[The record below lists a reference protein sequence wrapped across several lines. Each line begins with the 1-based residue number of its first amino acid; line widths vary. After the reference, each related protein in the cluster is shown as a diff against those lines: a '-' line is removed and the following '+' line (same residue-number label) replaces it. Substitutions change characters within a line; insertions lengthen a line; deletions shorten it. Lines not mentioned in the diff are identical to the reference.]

1 MLNLYRNTIG
11 TTSGITL
18 IALVV
23 TIVVLL
29 ILAGITISLVFGPNG
44 VVKKAQEA
52 ANKTNEAVI
61 DEQAQMNSVTSTIE
75 NMLNGIG
82 GGSGE
87 TPEEPLPE
95 GAVQFSPVEWENGQ
109 ASTIITTSEEGYTLQ
124 YQIGGIA
131 EENWTDTTSGY
142 EITGLTLGQTVY
154 GRLFN
159 GIEGSKTADI
169 TVEDLD
175 APSASWNFSNTNATI
190 GDRIS
195 ATIVQTDA
203 ESGLNITECR
213 YVLNTISDEI
223 GTDAS
228 LYTGGAFNGNIGDIT
243 LDTQEL
249 HLTMD
254 TAGTFYLHILTV
266 DNAGN
271 KKETI
276 SGAIT
281 VTQLAT
287 GININQTTLSLEVNQ
302 TSQLT
307 ATVVPDNTSNKNVIW
322 SSKDD
327 NIASVNSNG
336 LVTAK
341 TTGST
346 IITVTTTDGSNK
358 SASCNITVK
367 SAGTPIESKLKEGD
381 YLYYED
387 GTGITR
393 KCVVLYDSN
402 SPYGVEIITMNTVE
416 DIELGNGT
424 RNEEDVKNNTTY
436 FNVAMN
442 SYNNAISILNNA
454 TSKYLNTT
462 YADKVRCVGSNPTNP
477 SEEAGMYTTLFDS
490 QHDGKFKDED
500 TNYETDWNQMFA
512 LNIYNIGQYYWLASR
527 EVDSNES
534 WTYFYI
540 RDVYDGGFQL
550 YDVTNHIHVNGND
563 YSASWTRGLRPV
575 FHLKSG
581 IKVINGSGTE
591 LDPYIL
597 GI

>member
-1 MLNLYRNTIG
+1 MLKHYINIIRKTI
-11 TTSGITL
+11 GITL

-23 TIVVLL
+23 TIIVLL

-61 DEQAQMNSVTSTIE
+61 NEQAQMNDVSSTIE
-75 NMLNGIG
+75 NMLNGVG
-82 GGSGE
+82 GGSSE

-124 YQIGGIA
+124 YQIGGIT
-131 EENWTDTTSGY
+131 EENWIDTTSGY

-159 GIEGSKTADI
+159 GTEGSKTADI
-169 TVEDLD
+169 TVEDLE

-228 LYTGGAFNGNIGDIT
+228 LYTGGAFSGDIEDIT

-266 DNAGN
+266 DNAEN

-281 VTQLAT
+281 VTQLVT
-287 GININQTTLSLEVNQ
+287 NISVNPTNLSLEEGK

-307 ATVVPDNTSNKNVIW
+307 ITIIPDSANNKEVSW
-322 SSKDD
+322 SSGNS
-327 NIASVNSNG
+327 NIASVSSSG

-341 TTGST
+341 SVGNTT
-346 IITVTTTDGSNK
+346 ITVKTTDGSNK
-358 SASCNITVK
+358 SAECIVNVK
-367 SAGTPIESKLKEGD
+367 EPLPTIEETLKDGD
-381 YLYYED
+381 YVNYKTST
-387 GTGITR
+387 GTSIE
-393 KCVVLYDSN
+393 CIVLYDN
-402 SPYGVEIITMNTVE
+402 SSSYGVEIVSSGTVQ
-416 DIELGNGT
+416 DYTLG
-424 RNEEDVKNNTTY
+424 DNNNFTS
-436 FNVAMN
+436 AMN
-442 SYNNAISILNNA
+442 SYNNAIQYLNNEA
-454 TSKYLNTT
+454 NKYLNTD
-462 YADKVRCVGSNPTNP
+462 YADRARCVGSVPDNPNYDAAEMFTSNYGYM
-477 SEEAGMYTTLFDS
+477 SSYN
-490 QHDGKFKDED
+490 GKFKGTDNNHSTDLNKMSKLEILDIDE
-500 TNYETDWNQMFA
+500 F
-512 LNIYNIGQYYWLASR
+512 YWFASR
-527 EVDSNES
+527 QVSSGSSGSLFNV
-534 WTYFYI
+534 
-540 RDVYDGGFQL
+540 R
-550 YDVTNHIHVNGND
+550 
-563 YSASWTRGLRPV
+563 
-575 FHLKSG
+575 HLSVARN
-581 IKVINGSGTE
+581 II
-591 LDPYIL
+591 Y
-597 GI
+597 

>member
-1 MLNLYRNTIG
+1 MLKHYINIIRKTI
-11 TTSGITL
+11 GITL

-23 TIVVLL
+23 TIIVLL

-61 DEQAQMNSVTSTIE
+61 NEQAQMNDVSSTIE
-75 NMLNGIG
+75 NMLNGVG
-82 GGSGE
+82 GGSSE

-124 YQIGGIA
+124 YQIGGIT
-131 EENWTDTTSGY
+131 EENWIDTTSGY

-159 GIEGSKTADI
+159 GTEGSKTADI
-169 TVEDLD
+169 TVEDLE

-228 LYTGGAFNGNIGDIT
+228 LYTGGAFSGDIEDIT

-281 VTQLAT
+281 VTQLVT
-287 GININQTTLSLEVNQ
+287 NISVNPTNLSLEEGK

-307 ATVVPDNTSNKNVIW
+307 ITIIPDSANNKEVSW
-322 SSKDD
+322 SSGNS
-327 NIASVNSNG
+327 NIASVSSSG

-341 TTGST
+341 SVGNTT
-346 IITVTTTDGSNK
+346 ITVKTTDGSNK
-358 SASCNITVK
+358 SAECIVNVK
-367 SAGTPIESKLKEGD
+367 EPLPTIEETLKDGD
-381 YLYYED
+381 YVNYKTST
-387 GTGITR
+387 GTSIE
-393 KCVVLYDSN
+393 CIVLYDN
-402 SPYGVEIITMNTVE
+402 SSSYGVEIVSSGTVQ
-416 DIELGNGT
+416 DYTLG
-424 RNEEDVKNNTTY
+424 DNNNFTS
-436 FNVAMN
+436 AMN
-442 SYNNAISILNNA
+442 SYNNAIQYLNNEA
-454 TSKYLNTT
+454 NKYLNTD
-462 YADKVRCVGSNPTNP
+462 YADRARCVGSVPDNPNYDAAEMFTSNYGYM
-477 SEEAGMYTTLFDS
+477 SSYN
-490 QHDGKFKDED
+490 GKFKGTDNNHSTDLNKMSKLEILDIDE
-500 TNYETDWNQMFA
+500 F
-512 LNIYNIGQYYWLASR
+512 YWFASR
-527 EVDSNES
+527 QVSSGSSGSLFNV
-534 WTYFYI
+534 
-540 RDVYDGGFQL
+540 R
-550 YDVTNHIHVNGND
+550 
-563 YSASWTRGLRPV
+563 
-575 FHLKSG
+575 HLSVARN
-581 IKVINGSGTE
+581 II
-591 LDPYIL
+591 Y
-597 GI
+597 

>member
-1 MLNLYRNTIG
+1 M
-11 TTSGITL
+11 
-18 IALVV
+18 

-29 ILAGITISLVFGPNG
+29 ILAGITISLVFSENG
-44 VVKKAQEA
+44 IIAKAREA

-254 TAGTFYLHILTV
+254 TAGTFYLHITFNNGYSRNIL
-266 DNAGN
+266 
-271 KKETI
+271 
-276 SGAIT
+276 
-281 VTQLAT
+281 LAY
-287 GININQTTLSLEVNQ
+287 IN
-302 TSQLT
+302 
-307 ATVVPDNTSNKNVIW
+307 
-322 SSKDD
+322 
-327 NIASVNSNG
+327 
-336 LVTAK
+336 
-341 TTGST
+341 
-346 IITVTTTDGSNK
+346 
-358 SASCNITVK
+358 
-367 SAGTPIESKLKEGD
+367 
-381 YLYYED
+381 
-387 GTGITR
+387 
-393 KCVVLYDSN
+393 
-402 SPYGVEIITMNTVE
+402 
-416 DIELGNGT
+416 
-424 RNEEDVKNNTTY
+424 
-436 FNVAMN
+436 
-442 SYNNAISILNNA
+442 
-454 TSKYLNTT
+454 
-462 YADKVRCVGSNPTNP
+462 
-477 SEEAGMYTTLFDS
+477 
-490 QHDGKFKDED
+490 
-500 TNYETDWNQMFA
+500 
-512 LNIYNIGQYYWLASR
+512 SR
-527 EVDSNES
+527 
-534 WTYFYI
+534 
-540 RDVYDGGFQL
+540 
-550 YDVTNHIHVNGND
+550 
-563 YSASWTRGLRPV
+563 
-575 FHLKSG
+575 
-581 IKVINGSGTE
+581 
-591 LDPYIL
+591 
-597 GI
+597 

>member
-1 MLNLYRNTIG
+1 MLKHYINIIRKTI
-11 TTSGITL
+11 GITL

-23 TIVVLL
+23 TIIVLL

-52 ANKTNEAVI
+52 ANKTNEAI
-61 DEQAQMNSVTSTIE
+61 INEQAQMNGVTSTIE

-82 GGSGE
+82 GGS
-87 TPEEPLPE
+87 TIPDEPLPE
-95 GAVQFSPVEWENGQ
+95 GAVQFSPVEWANGK

-124 YQIGGIA
+124 YQIGGIT

-159 GIEGSKTADI
+159 GTEGSKTADI

-175 APSASWNFSNTNATI
+175 APSASWLFTDTNVTTGA
-190 GDRIS
+190 RVA

-228 LYTGGAFNGNIGDIT
+228 LYTGGAFNGNIEDIT

-281 VTQLAT
+281 VTQLVT
-287 GININQTTLSLEVNQ
+287 NISVNPTNLSLEEGK

-307 ATVVPDNTSNKNVIW
+307 ITIIPDSANNKEVSW
-322 SSKDD
+322 SSGNS
-327 NIASVNSNG
+327 NIASVSSSG

-341 TTGST
+341 SVGNTT
-346 IITVTTTDGSNK
+346 ITVKTTDGSNK
-358 SASCNITVK
+358 SAECIVNVK
-367 SAGTPIESKLKEGD
+367 EPLPTIEETLKDGD
-381 YLYYED
+381 YVNYKTST
-387 GTGITR
+387 GTSIE
-393 KCVVLYDSN
+393 CIVLYDN
-402 SPYGVEIITMNTVE
+402 SSSYGVEIVSSGTVQ
-416 DIELGNGT
+416 DYTLG
-424 RNEEDVKNNTTY
+424 DNNNFTS
-436 FNVAMN
+436 AMN
-442 SYNNAISILNNA
+442 SYNNAIQYLNNEA
-454 TSKYLNTT
+454 NKYLNTD
-462 YADKVRCVGSNPTNP
+462 YADRARCVGSVPDNPNYDAAEMFTSNYGYM
-477 SEEAGMYTTLFDS
+477 SSYN
-490 QHDGKFKDED
+490 GKFKGTDNNHSTDLNKMSKLEILDIDE
-500 TNYETDWNQMFA
+500 F
-512 LNIYNIGQYYWLASR
+512 YWFASR
-527 EVDSNES
+527 QVSSGSSGSLFNV
-534 WTYFYI
+534 
-540 RDVYDGGFQL
+540 R
-550 YDVTNHIHVNGND
+550 
-563 YSASWTRGLRPV
+563 
-575 FHLKSG
+575 HLSVARN
-581 IKVINGSGTE
+581 II
-591 LDPYIL
+591 Y
-597 GI
+597 

>member
-1 MLNLYRNTIG
+1 MLKHYINIIRKTI
-11 TTSGITL
+11 GITL

-23 TIVVLL
+23 TIIVLL

-61 DEQAQMNSVTSTIE
+61 NEQAQMNDVTSTIE

-82 GGSGE
+82 GGS
-87 TPEEPLPE
+87 TIPDEPLPE
-95 GAVQFSPVEWENGQ
+95 GAVQFSPVEWANGK

-124 YQIGGIA
+124 YQIGGIT
-131 EENWTDTTSGY
+131 EENWIDTTSGY

-159 GIEGSKTADI
+159 GTEGSKTADI
-169 TVEDLD
+169 TVEDLE

-228 LYTGGAFNGNIGDIT
+228 LYTGGAFSGDIEDIT

-281 VTQLAT
+281 VTQLVT
-287 GININQTTLSLEVNQ
+287 NISVNPTNLSLEEGK

-307 ATVVPDNTSNKNVIW
+307 ITIIPDSANNKEVSW
-322 SSKDD
+322 SSGNS
-327 NIASVNSNG
+327 NIASVSSSG

-341 TTGST
+341 SVGNTT
-346 IITVTTTDGSNK
+346 ITVKTTDGSNK
-358 SASCNITVK
+358 SAECIVNVK
-367 SAGTPIESKLKEGD
+367 EPLPTIEETLKDGD
-381 YLYYED
+381 YVNYKTST
-387 GTGITR
+387 GTSIE
-393 KCVVLYDSN
+393 CIVLYDN
-402 SPYGVEIITMNTVE
+402 SSSYGVEIVSSGTVQ
-416 DIELGNGT
+416 DYTLG
-424 RNEEDVKNNTTY
+424 DNNNFTS
-436 FNVAMN
+436 AMN
-442 SYNNAISILNNA
+442 SYNNAIQYLNNEA
-454 TSKYLNTT
+454 NKYLNTD
-462 YADKVRCVGSNPTNP
+462 YADRARCVGSVPDNPNYDAAEMFTSNYGYM
-477 SEEAGMYTTLFDS
+477 SSYN
-490 QHDGKFKDED
+490 GKFKGTDNNHSTDLNKMSKLEILDIDE
-500 TNYETDWNQMFA
+500 F
-512 LNIYNIGQYYWLASR
+512 YWFASR
-527 EVDSNES
+527 QVSSGSSGSLFNV
-534 WTYFYI
+534 
-540 RDVYDGGFQL
+540 R
-550 YDVTNHIHVNGND
+550 
-563 YSASWTRGLRPV
+563 
-575 FHLKSG
+575 HLSVARN
-581 IKVINGSGTE
+581 II
-591 LDPYIL
+591 Y
-597 GI
+597 